1 MNIEAASMTIRAV
14 MPRVAACYL
23 IASYWWSYHMLL
35 EHMPLL
41 QVFMRIDHYLF
52 SANISAIM
60 RLCLLHTYSDVVVP
74 A

>member
-1 MNIEAASMTIRAV
+1 
-14 MPRVAACYL
+14 
-23 IASYWWSYHMLL
+23 MLL